1 MVKKNSRII
10 DILTIVLYISLFLIS
25 SESFNGRIVSYGA
38 AIISLLI
45 VVVSATINAGKV
57 QVKLT
62 SLHVWMAVFIAFCYL
77 SSIWAI
83 QPDLAISKGNTILKN
98 VICIVLVYM
107 HFQRMDSVKDLL
119 KVTMY
124 GGYIVV
130 LLSVAFFGIS
140 SLTDIVASSGRM
152 EAGFLNQNTLG
163 MLAAFTIIVN
173 IYFIIYYKEQ
183 VFLIPILALA
193 VIVLAAAG
201 SRKGIIELVAGVLF
215 IFLVKNYQRKAIAN
229 SIFRIVGVVLLALVV
244 IFFMSQLSMFDFVNM
259 RLQNVI
265 NQLRGSGV
273 TDRSVRSRALLNQIG
288 VQIFKEHPILGIG
301 IDCPRI
307 PARQATGI
315 DWYLHNNYLEILAG
329 GGLVGFICYYSIYVL
344 LLSRFFRFKAERSP
358 EYDICLVLLI
368 LQAVLEFAYVAYYSR
383 ETYFYLMMYYLESE
397 IIKDRA
403 LAEKECI

>member
-244 IFFMSQLSMFDFVNM
+244 IYFMSQLSMFDFVNM